1 MDLSS
6 VFIAVAIGGYVLLIA
21 LIKWVALRQQAIVTN
36 IVDDKIPKI
45 WLHIAETHKESQA
58 MIQSMVGK
66 FMAENQAMGQKIND
80 LHLMVANNYA
90 KKDDVEKTSGLPTG
104 ELKRVNAT
112 FERNVECLERIE
124 RDVSHIRLSIQGVQ
138 AHRSA

>member
-1 MDLSS
+1 MINMDLSS
-6 VFIAVAIGGYVLLIA
+6 IFIAVAIGGYVLLIA

-45 WLHIAETHKESQA
+45 WLHISETHKESQA
-58 MIQSMVGK
+58 MVQAMVGK
-66 FMAENQAMGQKIND
+66 FMAENQAMSQKIND

-124 RDVSHIRLSIQGVQ
+124 KSVSEIKTIV
-138 AHRSA
+138 AAKE